1 MSLSATLASALSG
14 LNVAQ
19 QALSVTANNVA
30 NANTPGYSRKV
41 LSQEAVVLSDRGAGV
56 RSTDI
61 ARITDAFLIQ
71 EIRRQSSVAG
81 QSEAVRR
88 YQDLLQLAFGAP
100 GDNRDLAVQIG
111 GLQVALDALATSPES
126 SAAGLQ
132 LLSAINEVARS
143 IGSLAD
149 QVQRLRGDAD
159 QEIGRTVAA
168 INAEIQAVDDLNGEI
183 QRLAHLGQINPELL
197 DRRDALI
204 RSLAEKIDVRTYTQ
218 ENGTLAIYTAGGET
232 LLDSTPRILIYDP
245 ANLVAHDASF
255 DPIAIF
261 RQNQLD
267 PATGQPLDPTAGV
280 TLVSGGVRAALTPE
294 LQNDAIA
301 DADQEITSRVR
312 SGRLAGLLEIRDRT
326 LPELDDQLQELAAGL
341 RFALNAAHNN
351 ASPVPPPAQL
361 SGTRTDLSDF
371 AGATRSGSATCAVI
385 DTTNGSTL
393 LAFQIDVGAAADEA
407 ALAAQI
413 DAALGA
419 FGSAAIGADGNLEIA
434 LAGSGQGIAIAE
446 GDSSIRIADA
456 AGRDRDYGLAHYF
469 GLNDLL
475 VDDGA
480 RLSEL
485 AVRADIAGDPALL
498 GTARLDVAAGP
509 PLVAT
514 LGGDGDNRGAQ
525 ALADALA
532 AAQPMIARGG
542 LSARSVTLATY
553 AGDVIAR
560 SAVLA
565 QGAEQAANRDRALA
579 DQLEYRAAAVSGVNL
594 DEEMARMVQLQQA
607 YSVAARMIAVTEEL
621 FDELLGLAR

>member
-1 MSLSATLASALSG
+1 MSLSATLANALSG

-41 LSQEAVVLSDRGAGV
+41 LNQEAVVLSERGAGV

-61 ARITDAFLIQ
+61 ARITDAFLTE
-71 EIRRQSSVAG
+71 EIRRQSSIAG

-100 GDNRDLAVQIG
+100 GDSRDLAVQIG
-111 GLQVALDALATSPES
+111 GLQVALDALATSPET

-132 LLSAINEVARS
+132 LLSAIDEVARV
-143 IGSLAD
+143 IGGLAG
-149 QVQRLRGDAD
+149 QVQALRGDAD

-168 INAEIQAVDDLNGEI
+168 INAEIEAIDDLNDEI

-218 ENGTLAIYTAGGET
+218 GNGTLALYTAGGET
-232 LLDSTPRILIYDP
+232 LLDSTPRVLVYDP
-245 ANLVAHDASF
+245 ANLVAQDTSF

-261 RQNQLD
+261 RPTQLD
-267 PATGQPLDPTAGV
+267 PASGQPLDPSAGV

-294 LQNDAIA
+294 LQNDTLA
-301 DADQEITSRVR
+301 DADQQITSRVR

-326 LPELDDQLQELAAGL
+326 LPDLDDQLQELAAGL
-341 RFALNAAHNN
+341 RFALNAAHND
-351 ASPVPPPAQL
+351 ATPVPPPAEL
-361 SGTRTDLSDF
+361 SGSRTDLSDF
-371 AGATRSGSATCAVI
+371 AAATRSGSATFAVI
-385 DTTNGSTL
+385 DTTDGSTL
-393 LAFQIDVGAAADEA
+393 LAFQIDVGAVADET

-434 LAGSGQGIAIAE
+434 LAGSGQGIAIAG
-446 GDSSIRIADA
+446 GDSSIRVADA

-480 RLSEL
+480 RPSEF
-485 AVRADIAGDPALL
+485 AVRADIAADPALL

-532 AAQPMIARGG
+532 AMQPMIARGG

-553 AGDVIAR
+553 AGDIIAH

-565 QGAEQAANRDRALA
+565 QSAERAAIRDRALA

-607 YSVAARMIAVTEEL
+607 YSVAARMIAVTDEL

>member
-1 MSLSATLASALSG
+1 MSLSATLANALSG

-41 LSQEAVVLSDRGAGV
+41 LNQEAVVLSDRGAGA

-71 EIRRQSSVAG
+71 EVRRQSSVAG

-100 GDNRDLAVQIG
+100 GDSRDLAVQIG

-132 LLSAINEVARS
+132 LLSAIDEVARS
-143 IGSLAD
+143 IGGLAD

-168 INAEIQAVDDLNGEI
+168 INAEVEAIDHLNDEI

-232 LLDSTPRILIYDP
+232 LLDSTPRVLVYDP
-245 ANLVAHDASF
+245 ANLVASDTSF

-261 RQNQLD
+261 RANQLD
-267 PATGQPLDPTAGV
+267 PATGQPLDPAAGV

-301 DADQEITSRVR
+301 DADQQITSRVR

-341 RFALNAAHNN
+341 RFALNAAHND
-351 ASPVPPPAQL
+351 ASPVPPPAEL
-361 SGTRTDLSDF
+361 SGSRTALSDF
-371 AGATRSGSATCAVI
+371 AAAPRSGSATFAVV
-385 DTTNGSTL
+385 DTADGRTL
-393 LAFQIDVGAAADEA
+393 LAFQVDVGAAADEA

-419 FGSAAIGADGNLEIA
+419 FGSAAIGAGGNLEIA
-434 LAGSGQGIAIAE
+434 LAGSGQGIAVAE
-446 GDSSIRIADA
+446 GDSSITITDA
-456 AGRDRDYGLAHYF
+456 AGRERDYGLAHYF
-469 GLNDLL
+469 GLSDLL

-480 RLSEL
+480 RPSEF
-485 AVRADIAGDPALL
+485 AVRADIAADPALI
-498 GTARLDVAAGP
+498 GTARLDVDAGP

-553 AGDVIAR
+553 AGDIIAH

-607 YSVAARMIAVTEEL
+607 YSVAARMIAVTDEL